1 MQTAKGRPR
10 VIAASLDHDRTTTL
24 DEALALVGASGTDVI
39 AGAINLPPLMKRPL
53 ASPDRLLDI
62 IRADAHQNA
71 MAAAYTRRAIEA
83 ALGRLG

>member
-1 MQTAKGRPR
+1 VR
-10 VIAASLDHDRTTTL
+10 D
-24 DEALALVGASGTDVI
+24 DVI

-71 MAAAYTRRAIEA
+71 MAAVYSRRAIEA

>member
-1 MQTAKGRPR
+1 
-10 VIAASLDHDRTTTL
+10 
-24 DEALALVGASGTDVI
+24 
-39 AGAINLPPLMKRPL
+39 MKRPL

-71 MAAAYTRRAIEA
+71 MAAVYSRRAIEA